1 MLTCIIIIIIALL
14 FIHSFFSIYF
24 SVQEE
29 VLVMMAAQRYYIE
42 NSSDTNKSKLEQFI
56 KSWFPKEQRESKDIS
71 YWCDKLKKEVEN
83 DFKDSPHKPSLKAD
97 IVTFAMNKWYNL
109 FSRFYDAS
117 KCQGP
122 GVSWNNVIIG
132 INCKG
137 FNIIDESENVKVHLS
152 FVEISHVS
160 KGR

>member
-1 MLTCIIIIIIALL
+1 M
-14 FIHSFFSIYF
+14 F
-24 SVQEE
+24 QEE

-42 NSSDTNKSKLEQFI
+42 NSSDTNKTKLEQFI
-56 KSWFPKEQRESKDIS
+56 NTWLPKEQKDAKDIS
-71 YWCDKLKKEVEN
+71 YWCEKVKTEVEN
-83 DFKDSPHKPSLKAD
+83 DFSKDAPNKPSLKAD

-109 FSRFYDAS
+109 FSRFYDAT

-122 GVSWNNVIIG
+122 GISWNSVVIG

-137 FNIIDESENVKVHLS
+137 FNIMDESENVKVHLS

-160 KGR
+160 KGRWVQTV